1 MIENWWLQLMDA
13 YCQCFFIRQ
22 KRAVS
27 DILQR
32 TLDYIDEH
40 LDKAIQ
46 LNEIAAHIGV
56 SAPYL
61 SYYFKR
67 EMNQNLIPYIN
78 MKKVERA
85 KELFREGYLIYQ
97 ISDMLGYEDATY
109 FSKVFKKFE
118 GVSPEQYKKTL

>member
-1 MIENWWLQLMDA
+1 
-13 YCQCFFIRQ
+13 
-22 KRAVS
+22 
-27 DILQR
+27 
-32 TLDYIDEH
+32 
-40 LDKAIQ
+40 
-46 LNEIAAHIGV
+46 
-56 SAPYL
+56 
-61 SYYFKR
+61 
-67 EMNQNLIPYIN
+67 MNQNLIPYIN